1 MKQLLKNAD
10 IITPKGILNGHS
22 LLIEKGYIAAIAP
35 ELTDDNAVAI
45 DFDGDVLS
53 PGFIDIQVNGGGGVF
68 FNDDP
73 CVATIK
79 TIGQAHQK
87 YGTTGF
93 LPTFISDDLS
103 KMAKAIKAV
112 QTAIDEKTPGV
123 MGIHLEGPFLN
134 PIKKGVHDAAKFKK
148 IDTNALELL
157 TSLTNGITL
166 VTLAPEQTEP
176 EVITNLASKGV
187 IVSAGHTNATYEE
200 TQSALAAG
208 MTGFTHLYNAMTGLN
223 SRAPGV
229 VGAALSHS
237 DSFAGIIVDGFHVH
251 PASVK
256 AAINAKGYG
265 HMMLVTDA
273 MSCVGVGVGEKS
285 FKIAGVDITVKNG
298 RCTTPDG
305 TLAGSDLD
313 MISAVNNT
321 VDWLDIPLGKAIEM
335 ASLSPADFLGLSQSY
350 GSIEI
355 GKRASLIRIGRDKS
369 VSASWID
376 GEKVNF

>member
-10 IITPKGILNGHS
+10 IVTPAGILSGHS
-22 LLIEKGYIAAIAP
+22 LLIEKGYITAVASN
-35 ELTDDNAVAI
+35 LTDENAAVT
-45 DFDGDVLS
+45 DFGGDILS

-73 CVATIK
+73 CVATIQ

-103 KMAKAIKAV
+103 KMAIAIKAV

-134 PIKKGVHDAAKFKK
+134 PVKKGVHNAAKFKK
-148 IDTNALELL
+148 LDADTLELL
-157 TSLTNGITL
+157 TSLTNGLTL

-176 EVITNLASKGV
+176 ELIASLASKGV
-187 IVSAGHTNATYEE
+187 IVSAGHTDATYEE
-200 TQSALAAG
+200 TQSALEVG

-237 DSFAGIIVDGFHVH
+237 GSFAGIIVDGFHVH

-256 AAINAKGYG
+256 AAINAKGYS

-273 MSCVGVGVGEKS
+273 MSCVGTRDKA
-285 FKIAGVDITVKNG
+285 FKIAGVDITVENG
-298 RCTTPDG
+298 KCTTPDG

-321 VDWLDIPLGKAIEM
+321 VDWLNIPLGKAIEM
-335 ASLSPADFLGLSQSY
+335 ASLSPAAFLGLSQSY

-355 GKRASLIRIGRDKS
+355 GKKASLIRVGKDKS
-369 VSASWID
+369 VVASWID

>member
-10 IITPKGILNGHS
+10 IITPTGILNRYS
-22 LLIEKGYIAAIAP
+22 VLIENGYITAIAS
-35 ELTDDNAVAI
+35 ELADGTAVVT
-45 DFDGDVLS
+45 DFDGDILS
-53 PGFIDIQVNGGGGVF
+53 PGFIDIQVNGGGGVL
-68 FNDDP
+68 FNDAP

-103 KMAKAIKAV
+103 KMAMAIKAV

-123 MGIHLEGPFLN
+123 KGIHLEGPFLN
-134 PIKKGVHDAAKFKK
+134 PVKKGIHNAAKFKR
-148 IDTNALELL
+148 IDADTFELL
-157 TSLTNGITL
+157 TSLKNGITL

-176 EVITNLASKGV
+176 EVINNLTSKG
-187 IVSAGHTNATYEE
+187 ILVSAGHTDATYEE
-200 TQSALAAG
+200 TQSALDAG

-229 VGAALSHS
+229 VGAALSHR

-273 MSCVGVGVGEKS
+273 MSCVGACDKD
-285 FKIAGVDITVKNG
+285 FKLAGVDITVADGK
-298 RCTTPDG
+298 CTGPDG

-321 VDWLDIPLGKAIEM
+321 VDWLNIPLGKAIEM
-335 ASLSPADFLGLSQSY
+335 ASLSPATFLGLSQSY

-355 GKRASLIRIGRDKS
+355 GKRASLIRIGKDKS
-369 VSASWID
+369 VTESWID
-376 GEKVNF
+376 GEKMNF